1 MHSGARSKTFHF
13 IFMDIVGFSRPD
25 VSAEDQAQMVSVL
38 NKLVLESDI
47 IKKSDRSSLLVR
59 STGDGMVIGFPD
71 SKEKPCL
78 LAIHI
83 LRALAKARRLHYNR
97 NLRSFEL
104 RIGLHSGEVYPVSDI
119 NGLSDVCGPGIILAQ
134 RVMDFGDSSHILA
147 SDKIAED
154 LVKLSPR
161 YAKIIHPLN
170 RYVAKHG
177 EEIFIY
183 NIFDRDFGNSQPPAP
198 KTIGSIS
205 SASEILETR
214 ARVEILDPSKFL
226 TRVVVTRK
234 FRNVGT
240 APITTIYYRL
250 ILHSPATR
258 KELWIKAHDGN
269 GRAVKIAHVIQDT
282 PLYKEFI
289 LRLNEPLQPGKETT
303 LTHEF
308 RWSEP
313 ARRIDLD
320 YMFKQKSKRLLTMEF
335 SSQSDHMMRPRVY
348 RTHSATGKR
357 VLESRPSNTRKSP
370 DGKVIMH
377 WGSRR
382 LKPGH
387 LYSLYW

>member
-1 MHSGARSKTFHF
+1 
-13 IFMDIVGFSRPD
+13 
-25 VSAEDQAQMVSVL
+25 
-38 NKLVLESDI
+38 
-47 IKKSDRSSLLVR
+47 
-59 STGDGMVIGFPD
+59 MVIGFPD

-78 LAIHI
+78 LAMQIHRG
-83 LRALAKARRLHYNR
+83 LVKARRLR
-97 NLRSFEL
+97 RSRKVHSFAL

-154 LVKLSPR
+154 LAKLSPK

-177 EEIFIY
+177 EEIFLY
-183 NIFDRDFGNSQPPAP
+183 NIFDRDFGNSRPPAP

-205 SASEILETR
+205 SASEILETH
-214 ARVEILDPSKFL
+214 ARVEILDPTKFL
-226 TRVVVTRK
+226 TRVVVTRI
-234 FRNVGT
+234 FRNIGT
-240 APITTIYYRL
+240 SPITTIYYRL

-258 KELWIKAHDGN
+258 KELWLKAYDGN
-269 GRAVKIAHVIQDT
+269 RRSVKIAHVIQDT

-289 LRLNEPLQPGKETT
+289 LRLNDPLYPGKETM

-320 YMFKQKSKRLLTMEF
+320 YMFKQKSKRLLTMDF
-335 SSQSDHMMRPRVY
+335 SSQSDPILRPRVY

-357 VLESRPSNTRKSP
+357 VLESRASNTSDSP
-370 DGKVIMH
+370 DGKVVMH
-377 WGSRR
+377 WTSRN